1 MITFKEY
8 IDWEE
13 ETGYLKSSGGKG
25 SGGRGGYT
33 EHVKGERATIH
44 WTDPKSRI
52 KNVTTVIPPV
62 QYKPAK
68 DTRTLKKYVKQFTD
82 DIKKKGGKVKKVVMG
97 K

>member
-25 SGGRGGYT
+25 SGGKGGYT
-33 EHVKGERATIH
+33 EYVKGERAMIH
-44 WTDPKSRI
+44 HTDKKNKKWKSM
-52 KNVTTVIPPV
+52 IPPV

-68 DTRTLKKYVKQFTD
+68 DTRTLKKYVERFKK
-82 DIKKKGGKVKKVVMG
+82 DIIAKGGKVKKVEMG